1 MATLD
6 PNRAAFVQQEYRYEP
21 AFDPNVKARN
31 ASARTVEINTNL
43 NESDATALAAKILA
57 DNNTPRVF
65 EVVLEGVVFLD
76 SFIGGVP
83 TFIANLPKFSTDGNA
98 RKVMSFTTDFE
109 ANTTTIQVRG

>member
-6 PNRAAFVQQEYRYEP
+6 PNRAAFVQQEYRYTNP
-21 AFDPNVKARN
+21 TNVDVKARN
-31 ASARTVEINTNL
+31 PSARTVEINTNL
-43 NESDATALAAKILA
+43 GEADATILATKILA

-76 SFIGGVP
+76 SFVGGVP